1 MQKRKK
7 NLSNRSRS
15 YYKVPSLLIRD
26 HQLEFTGSRDMTEY
40 NEWQENVTAEKKAE
54 EENKKFENVIK
65 GKRLLWP

>member
-15 YYKVPSLLIRD
+15 YCKVPSLLIGVLKLR
-26 HQLEFTGSRDMTEY
+26 FAGSRDMTEY

-54 EENKKFENVIK
+54 EENKKFENIIK
-65 GKRLLWP
+65 RKRHL